1 MAYYSIKDLEKLS
14 GIKAHTI
21 RIWEKRYGL
30 VEPRRTD
37 TNIRYYDD
45 DHLKKI
51 LNVAFLNRN
60 GFKIS
65 HIAQLPEEEIS
76 ARINEISRKS
86 TDVENTIDHLLIAMI
101 ELDEDKFESILSES
115 ILHEGFEETLVHTI
129 HPFFQRIGILW
140 QTGAIT
146 PAQEHFISNLVRQKL
161 IVAIDSLKPRINPAA
176 KTFLLYLPEGELHE
190 LGLLFYYYLLK
201 KRGHKIVYLGQSVP
215 FGDLGVVAAARPV
228 DVVFT
233 YFGSNITGDN
243 LNEYVQRLASLFP
256 KKKVVFSC
264 FEGLSVS
271 RKLPENVI
279 LVKNS
284 TGFLR
289 NLETITA

>member
-1 MAYYSIKDLEKLS
+1 M
-14 GIKAHTI
+14 
-21 RIWEKRYGL
+21 
-30 VEPRRTD
+30 
-37 TNIRYYDD
+37 
-45 DHLKKI
+45 
-51 LNVAFLNRN
+51 
-60 GFKIS
+60 
-65 HIAQLPEEEIS
+65 
-76 ARINEISRKS
+76 
-86 TDVENTIDHLLIAMI
+86 
-101 ELDEDKFESILSES
+101 
-115 ILHEGFEETLVHTI
+115 
-129 HPFFQRIGILW
+129 
-140 QTGAIT
+140 
-146 PAQEHFISNLVRQKL
+146 
-161 IVAIDSLKPRINPAA
+161 
-176 KTFLLYLPEGELHE
+176 HE